1 MNIRYVALV
10 ALVSF
15 AGLSPPA
22 RAQTDLN
29 LGTAANYGVLAG
41 STVTN
46 TGNTVIN
53 GDLGLNPGTSV
64 TGFLSVDLGPGIVT
78 GTIDLANPA
87 AAQAQADLTS
97 AYAAAVA
104 ERSTS
109 NLTDQDLGGQ
119 NLTSGVYTFSAAA
132 QLTGTLTLNGPGV
145 FIFQIGSTLTTA
157 ADSAVVLNGASASD
171 VFWQVGTSVALLGSN
186 SVFQGT
192 VLASD
197 SITVGTGVTMNGD
210 LLAET
215 AAVTLNGDHITAVP
229 EPASTSILI
238 AGFIGLAIGA
248 GRIRRHYSDRKLDSK
263 GC

>member
-1 MNIRYVALV
+1 
-10 ALVSF
+10 
-15 AGLSPPA
+15 
-22 RAQTDLN
+22 
-29 LGTAANYGVLAG
+29 
-41 STVTN
+41 
-46 TGNTVIN
+46 
-53 GDLGLNPGTSV
+53 
-64 TGFLSVDLGPGIVT
+64 
-78 GTIDLANPA
+78 
-87 AAQAQADLTS
+87 
-97 AYAAAVA
+97 
-104 ERSTS
+104 
-109 NLTDQDLGGQ
+109 
-119 NLTSGVYTFSAAA
+119 
-132 QLTGTLTLNGPGV
+132 
-145 FIFQIGSTLTTA
+145 
-157 ADSAVVLNGASASD
+157 
-171 VFWQVGTSVALLGSN
+171 VALLGSN